1 MSVTELT
8 QALVRIPSENPT
20 GSEEKI
26 GEFVAGWLKSVPGV
40 EVITYEVRPGRPN
53 VIGVLRGET
62 REPGLA
68 YLGHMDTVPRGEGWV
83 HGPFDGTIDGG
94 KLYGRGSTDMKGGL
108 AAILVALKNAAASGR
123 RPRKDFIVCATM
135 DEEGTDM
142 LGAVDLVKQ
151 GYVGRET
158 MVVATEPTGLEL
170 LTAHKGVI
178 WYEIVTRGK
187 NAHAGNPQHGVDAI
201 HGMAKVLAA
210 LKDRVAALPYDHPI
224 LGRPSVTYGKIEGG
238 EKTNV
243 VPDRCRVE
251 VDMRLVPPMTIPS
264 SADLLRQV
272 TSEVTAGFPG
282 LRAEFRQINIDRP
295 PVETDP
301 ASPVIDG
308 CKSAFAAVTGTKMKV
323 AGFPAYTDAAI
334 ISAITGNPHCALFGP
349 GRLEQA
355 HTIDE
360 FVSPAE
366 LETAAAVLTE
376 AARRLIF

>member
-1 MSVTELT
+1 MSVIELT
-8 QALVRIPSENPT
+8 QSLVRIPSENPT
-20 GSEEKI
+20 GSEAKI
-26 GEFVAGWLKSVPGV
+26 GEFVADWMRRLPGV
-40 EVITYEVRPGRPN
+40 EVISYEVRPGRPN
-53 VIGVLRGET
+53 VIGLLPGQT
-62 REPGLA
+62 RRPGLA

-83 HGPFDGTIDGG
+83 HGPFDGVIEDG
-94 KLYGRGSTDMKGGL
+94 KLYGRGSADMKGGL
-108 AAILVALKNAAASGR
+108 AAIMVALQNLATSGQ
-123 RPRKDFIVCATM
+123 RPRKDLLVCATM

-142 LGAVDLVKQ
+142 LGAVDLVKR
-151 GYVGRET
+151 GHIDRDT
-158 MVVATEPTGLEL
+158 IIVATEPTGLKL

-178 WYEIVTRGK
+178 WYEIITRGK

-210 LKDRVAALPYDHPI
+210 LKDRVAALPHAHAS
-224 LGRPSVTYGKIEGG
+224 LGWPSVTYGKIEGG

-251 VDMRLVPPMTIPS
+251 VDMRLVPPMTIAA
-264 SADLLRQV
+264 SAELVRQV
-272 TSEVTAGFPG
+272 ADEVMAGFPG
-282 LRAEFRQINIDRP
+282 LKVEFRQFNIDRP

-301 ASPVIDG
+301 KSPVIDG
-308 CKSAFAAVTGTKMKV
+308 FKSAIAAVTGAKAEV
-323 AGFPAYTDAAI
+323 DGFPAYTDAAI
-334 ISAITGNPHCALFGP
+334 IAAITGNPHSALYGP

-360 FVSPAE
+360 FVATAE